1 MAGHSRDNR
10 IRYQSGGNSRRNSHA
25 VYYTEGNT
33 VRKAEA
39 VPRSFAYTAQRRAS
53 AIPAELPS
61 RETGRERR
69 RQAERQ
75 AVQKTQRL
83 SNARRVDRSELSIDL
98 PFLLLLT
105 AAVVATLVIC
115 YNYLRLTASIDAHM
129 DNIER
134 LETTLEDMRTEND
147 ALEQSIDTSVDL
159 NYVYNVAVNEL
170 GMIHAGKDNMI
181 TYDKTESEYVRQY
194 ENIPKN

>member
-1 MAGHSRDNR
+1 MA
-10 IRYQSGGNSRRNSHA
+10 RNSSRSNSIQYQA
-25 VYYTEGNT
+25 GRNGRAASRAAYAYYADGNT
-33 VRKAEA
+33 VRKTE
-39 VPRSFAYTAQRRAS
+39 VQVQRRA
-53 AIPAELPS
+53 
-61 RETGRERR
+61 
-69 RQAERQ
+69 
-75 AVQKTQRL
+75 VQHENAHRSTRSL
-83 SNARRVDRSELSIDL
+83 SNVRRAERSELSIDL

-105 AAVVATLVIC
+105 AAIAATLVIC

-134 LETTLEDMRTEND
+134 LETTLENMRTEND

-159 NYVYNVAVNEL
+159 NYVYNIAVNEL
-170 GMIHAGKDNMI
+170 GMIHAGKDNTI